1 MVAAIIH
8 NARNSGMTLTTAEIE
23 ISTLY
28 QQLLDSWNERD
39 TVKMAALYTEDASVV
54 GFDGSQMNG
63 RETIRTT
70 IQHIFDDHQT
80 ATYIGKVREVRFLTP
95 DVAILRAVVGMIPR
109 GMSDINPATNAIQTV
124 VSVKQGEQ
132 WRVALFQNTP
142 AQFHGRPEAVE
153 ELSVELRQLIKS

>member
-1 MVAAIIH
+1 M
-8 NARNSGMTLTTAEIE
+8 NTTAETE
-23 ISTLY
+23 VSTLY

-63 RETIRTT
+63 RDEIQTT
-70 IQHIFDDHQT
+70 IQSIFDDHQT
-80 ATYIGKVREVRFLTP
+80 ATYIGKVREVRFLSP
-95 DVAILRAVVGMIPR
+95 AVAILRAVVGMIPR
-109 GMSDINPATNAIQTV
+109 GMSDINLAANAIQTV
-124 VSVKQGEQ
+124 IAVKQREQ

-153 ELSVELRQLIKS
+153 ALSAELRELL

>member
-1 MVAAIIH
+1 M
-8 NARNSGMTLTTAEIE
+8 STTAETAIA
-23 ISTLY
+23 TLY

-63 RETIRTT
+63 RDEIQTT
-70 IQHIFDDHQT
+70 IQRIFDDHQT
-80 ATYIGKVREVRFLTP
+80 ATYIGKVREVRFLSP

-109 GMSDINPATNAIQTV
+109 GQSDINPATNAIQTV
-124 VSVKQGEQ
+124 IAVKQGEQ

-153 ELSVELRQLIKS
+153 ELTAELRQLIKS